1 MGLRSVTVPRG
12 YLLPFLAAALFV
24 IQLGLSLSDLPSVML
39 MQDIVCKQHFNV
51 TIDELLPEEKCR
63 IEPVQQELNIVS
75 MGILVSATIGSAL
88 VALPLGVLAD
98 IMGRV
103 PVLAL
108 SVVSIFFSQFYAMYI
123 CWEWRSLPLRAVWGL
138 GTLLLFGGG
147 RSVAEAMVFTIL
159 SDVVPAPKR
168 DFDL

>member
-1 MGLRSVTVPRG
+1 MGLRSVTVPRE

-24 IQLGLSLSDLPSVML
+24 IQLGLSLSELPSVRL
-39 MQDIVCKQHFNV
+39 MQDIVCKHHFNV
-51 TIDELLPEEKCR
+51 TTDELLPEEKCR

-75 MGILVSATIGSAL
+75 MGILVI
-88 VALPLGVLAD
+88 
-98 IMGRV
+98 GRV

-108 SVVSIFFSQFYAMYI
+108 SVLSIFFSQFYAMYI
-123 CWEWRSLPLRAVWGL
+123 CWEWRSMPLRAIWGL

-159 SDVVPAPKR
+159 SDVVPAAKR
-168 DFDL
+168 LVLAESLIKNTP